1 MLDSYKEV
9 WFALTLVDITETG
22 DLRGTGKPRNQQR
35 NFETLQQC
43 IGMLTQPWSL
53 GKPTQ
58 RTFSDLHKKFK
69 EIGVTFGQ
77 RHDFTQELVS
87 DLNMWTWRFGVERE
101 KTFGSGKGSY
111 EILEQVLQDI
121 PIITGL
127 EENCILDPAVF
138 SLREEDRN
146 VLLIQENIK

>member
-1 MLDSYKEV
+1 MLEVYKETWYV
-9 WFALTLVDITETG
+9 LTLVDITETG
-22 DLRGTGKPRNQQR
+22 DLRGTGKTRNQQR

-53 GKPTQ
+53 GNPTQ

-69 EIGVTFGQ
+69 EIGVTFGS

-87 DLNMWTWRFGVERE
+87 DLNMWTWRFGLERE
-101 KTFGSGKGSY
+101 KTFGSGKGSS
-111 EILEQVLQDI
+111 EILAQVLQDI

-127 EENCILDPAVF
+127 NENCILDPAVF